1 MMKCDRVKLAD
12 WLGDLTDGYVDIPWP
27 QVHEQ
32 AGREEVNW
40 LLNQDPM
47 HCQLIMD
54 KEQDGALRSLW
65 AEFYIESLRLQYAL
79 KFGK

>member
-1 MMKCDRVKLAD
+1 MKCDRVKLAA

-32 AGREEVNW
+32 AGAEQINW
-40 LLNQDPM
+40 LLHQDPIT
-47 HCQLIMD
+47 CQLIMD
-54 KEQDGALRSLW
+54 KEQGGALRSLW
-65 AEFYIESLRLQYAL
+65 AEFYNENLRLQYAI

>member
-1 MMKCDRVKLAD
+1 MKCDRIKLAA

-32 AGREEVNW
+32 AGAEQINW
-40 LLNQDPM
+40 LLRQDPM
-47 HCQLIMD
+47 ACQMIMD

-65 AEFYIESLRLQYAL
+65 AEFYNESLRLQYAI